1 MKSVILCEGSTDY
14 VLLQYYEKGIWLGG
28 YQKA

>member
-14 VLLQYYEKGIWLGG
+14 VLLQYFMRKAYGG